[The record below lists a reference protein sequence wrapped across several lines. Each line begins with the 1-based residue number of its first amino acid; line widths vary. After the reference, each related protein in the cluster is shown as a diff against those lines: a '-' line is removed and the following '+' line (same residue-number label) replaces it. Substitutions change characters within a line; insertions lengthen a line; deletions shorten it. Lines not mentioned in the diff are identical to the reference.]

1 MSRYLLVLFLFLAG
15 GAHGQSDTNH
25 LKFIY
30 DQCLDFDESKTDS
43 LCYYA
48 SFIEKESQ
56 KIGFKKGAVLSL
68 RLKGLCEEFK
78 YEYENAI
85 DYYLQSLDEA
95 RRLKEV
101 AYEIAALSDL
111 AIAYANIGRPLQ
123 AKDFYQQ
130 CAALA
135 LKSDEIYTV
144 VTSYNNLGVIYTQL
158 GQYDSA
164 LIFLNEGLRLGKE
177 EGRGQI
183 DPSSTYNNI
192 GNAWF
197 KKKQFNIAEEYFLMN
212 YRKHLH
218 TPEDAVPLWTD
229 HINLADVYIELKEF
243 DSALYHANRAVDL
256 ASNTIKAKRKEA
268 DSYSIMAKLYER
280 KGAYEK
286 AYQYLVKWHNLDT
299 ALVNGNTQDKIA
311 ELQER
316 FNAKE
321 RDAQN
326 KLLLEQMEKERYRNR
341 SITLLA
347 FGLGIIGLLVAIAFV
362 IKRNANRRLTINNE
376 MIKRQNQ
383 RLEELNYEKNSLIGI
398 VSHDLATPFATIQM
412 WGQLL
417 QSDQQTFNAD
427 QQKAVNRIIQAGEHG
442 QQLIQRILDVEKADI
457 GNYKLNL
464 EHFDI
469 TVFIESLTE
478 SLRPAAGNK
487 SIQLHADTPGKS
499 VYVLSDKQLVH
510 RIVEN
515 LVSNAIKFSPKG
527 RNVWVAISEEG
538 DRVHIK
544 VRDEGQGIDKDE
556 LPLLFSKYSKL
567 STKPTAGEAST
578 GLGLSIVKRIVE
590 ELNGKIFCESE
601 AGKGSLF
608 TVILKK

>member
-1 MSRYLLVLFLFLAG
+1 MSRFLLVLFLLLAG
-15 GAHGQSDTNH
+15 GVHGQSDTTH
-25 LKFIY
+25 LKFLY

-48 SFIEKESQ
+48 GFIEKESQ
-56 KIGFKKGAVLSL
+56 KIDFKKGAVLSL

-85 DYYLQSLDEA
+85 DYYLQSLEEA
-95 RRLKEV
+95 RRLKEQ

-123 AKDFYQQ
+123 AKNFYQQ

-177 EGRGQI
+177 AGGQI
-183 DPSSTYNNI
+183 DQSSTYNNI

-197 KKKQFNIAEEYFLMN
+197 KKKQFHIAEEYFLMN
-212 YRKHLH
+212 YQKHQQ
-218 TPEDAVPLWTD
+218 TPDDAVPLWTD

-243 DSALYHANRAVDL
+243 DSALYHANRALNL
-256 ASNTIKAKRKEA
+256 ASNAIKAKRKEA
-268 DSYSIMAKLYER
+268 DSYSILAKLYER
-280 KGAYEK
+280 KGSYDK
-286 AYQYLVKWHNLDT
+286 AYQYLVKWHSLDT
-299 ALVNGNTQDKIA
+299 SLVNGDTQNKIA

-341 SITLLA
+341 SVTYLA
-347 FGLGIIGLLVAIAFV
+347 IALGLIGLLVAIAFI
-362 IKRNANRRLTINNE
+362 IKRNANRRLTTNNE

-417 QSDQQTFNAD
+417 QTDQQTFNAD

-442 QQLIQRILDVEKADI
+442 QQLIQSILDVEKADI

-478 SLRPAAGNK
+478 SFRPAAGNK

-515 LVSNAIKFSPKG
+515 LVSNAIKFSPRG

-544 VRDEGQGIDKDE
+544 VRDEGQGIEKDE

-567 STKPTAGEAST
+567 STRPTAGEAST

-601 AGKGSLF
+601 AGKGTLF

>member
-1 MSRYLLVLFLFLAG
+1 VSRFLLVLFLLLAG
-15 GAHGQSDTNH
+15 GVHGQSDTTH
-25 LKFIY
+25 LKFLY

-48 SFIEKESQ
+48 GFIEKESQ
-56 KIGFKKGAVLSL
+56 KIDFKKGAVLSL

-85 DYYLQSLDEA
+85 DYYLQSLEEA
-95 RRLKEV
+95 RRLKEQ

-123 AKDFYQQ
+123 AKNFYQQ

-177 EGRGQI
+177 AGGQI
-183 DPSSTYNNI
+183 DQSSTYNNI

-197 KKKQFNIAEEYFLMN
+197 KKKQFHIAEEYFLMN
-212 YRKHLH
+212 YQKHQQ
-218 TPEDAVPLWTD
+218 TPDDAVPLWTD

-243 DSALYHANRAVDL
+243 DSALYHANRALNL
-256 ASNTIKAKRKEA
+256 ASNAIKAKRKEA
-268 DSYSIMAKLYER
+268 DSYSILAKLYER
-280 KGAYEK
+280 KGSYDK
-286 AYQYLVKWHNLDT
+286 AYQYLVKWHSLDT
-299 ALVNGNTQDKIA
+299 SLVNGDTQNKIA

-347 FGLGIIGLLVAIAFV
+347 FALGIIGLLVAIAFI
-362 IKRNANRRLTINNE
+362 IKRNANRKLTINNE

-417 QSDQQTFNAD
+417 QTDQQTFNAD

-442 QQLIQRILDVEKADI
+442 QQLIQSILDVEKADI

-478 SLRPAAGNK
+478 SFRPAAGNK

-515 LVSNAIKFSPKG
+515 LVSNAIKFSPRG

-544 VRDEGQGIDKDE
+544 VRDEGQGIEKDE

-567 STKPTAGEAST
+567 STRPTAGEAST

-601 AGKGSLF
+601 AGKGTLF

>member
-1 MSRYLLVLFLFLAG
+1 MSRYPLVLFLLLAG
-15 GAHGQSDTNH
+15 GAHGQSDTTH

-48 SFIEKESQ
+48 GFIEKESQ
-56 KIGFKKGAVLSL
+56 KIGFKKGRVLSL

-85 DYYLQSLDEA
+85 DYYLQSLEEA
-95 RRLKEV
+95 RQLKEV

-123 AKDFYQQ
+123 AKSFYQE

-135 LKSDEIYTV
+135 LKTNEIYTV

-177 EGRGQI
+177 GDGHI

-197 KKKQFNIAEEYFLMN
+197 KKKQFNLAEEYFQMN
-212 YRKHLH
+212 YRKHLNE
-218 TPEDAVPLWTD
+218 PEDIVPLWTD
-229 HINLADVYIELKEF
+229 HINLADVYIELKKF
-243 DSALYHANRAVDL
+243 DSALFHANQALNL
-256 ASNTIKAKRKEA
+256 ASNTLKAKRKEA
-268 DSYSIMAKLYER
+268 DSYSILAKLYER

-286 AYQYLVKWHNLDT
+286 AYQYLIKWHDLDT
-299 ALVNGNTQDKIA
+299 SLVNGDTQNKIA

-341 SITLLA
+341 SVTYLA
-347 FGLGIIGLLVAIAFV
+347 IALGIIGLLVAIAFI

-417 QSDQQTFNAD
+417 QTDQQTFNAD

-457 GNYKLNL
+457 GSYKLNL

-487 SIQLHADTPGKS
+487 SIQLHSDTPGKS

-515 LVSNAIKFSPKG
+515 LVSNAIKFSPRG

-544 VRDEGQGIDKDE
+544 VRDEGQGIEKDE

-567 STKPTAGEAST
+567 SSKPTAGEPST

>member
-1 MSRYLLVLFLFLAG
+1 MSRNLLVLFLLIAG
-15 GAHGQSDTNH
+15 GVQGKSDTTH
-25 LKFIY
+25 LKSLY
-30 DQCLDFDESKTDS
+30 DQCLEFDESKTDS

-48 SFIEKESQ
+48 DYIEKESQ
-56 KIGFKKGAVLSL
+56 KIAFENGKVLSL
-68 RLKGLCEEFK
+68 RLKGLCQEFQS
-78 YEYENAI
+78 EYEKAI
-85 DYYLQSLDEA
+85 EYYFQSLEEA
-95 RRLKEV
+95 RRLKIV

-111 AIAYANIGRPLQ
+111 AIAYANVGRPQ
-123 AKDFYQQ
+123 EAKTFYLQ
-130 CAALA
+130 CAKLA
-135 LKSDEIYTV
+135 LQRKETYTV
-144 VTSYNNLGVIYTQL
+144 VSSYNNLGVIYTQL
-158 GQYDSA
+158 GLYDSS
-164 LIFLNEGLRLGKE
+164 LIFLNEALRIGKE
-177 EGRGQI
+177 AGEQI
-183 DPSSTYNNI
+183 DPSSAYNNI

-197 KKKQFNIAEEYFLMN
+197 KKKQYNIALEYFQLN
-212 YRKHLH
+212 YRKHLN
-218 TPEDAVPLWTD
+218 TPDETVALWTD
-229 HINLADVYIELKEF
+229 HINLADTYIELKAF
-243 DSALYHANRAVDL
+243 DSALFHANRAVDL
-256 ASNTIKAKRKEA
+256 ASNTLKAKKKEA
-268 DSYSIMAKLYER
+268 DSYSILAKLYER

-286 AYQYLVKWHNLDT
+286 AYQYLVKWHELDT
-299 ALVNGNTQDKIA
+299 ALVNGNTQNKIA

-341 SITLLA
+341 SITYLA
-347 FGLGIIGLLVAIAFV
+347 IAFAIIGLLIAIAFI
-362 IKRNANRRLTINNE
+362 IKRNANRRLTVNNE

-417 QSDQQTFNAD
+417 QTDQQTFNAD
-427 QQKAVNRIIQAGEHG
+427 QQKAVNRIMQAGEHG
-442 QQLIQRILDVEKADI
+442 QKLIQRILDVEKADI

-487 SIQLHADTPGKS
+487 SIQLHADTPDKS

-515 LVSNAIKFSPKG
+515 LVSNAIKFSPQG

-538 DRVHIK
+538 DMVHIK
-544 VRDEGQGIDKDE
+544 VRDEGQGIEKDE

-567 STKPTAGEAST
+567 SSKPTAGEAST

-590 ELNGKIFCESE
+590 ELNGKIYCESE

>member
-1 MSRYLLVLFLFLAG
+1 MSRYLLVLFLLLAG
-15 GAHGQSDTNH
+15 AVHGQSDTTH
-25 LKFIY
+25 LKYLY
-30 DQCLDFDESKTDS
+30 DQCLEFDESKTDS
-43 LCYYA
+43 LCFYA
-48 SFIEKESQ
+48 SFIENESK

-68 RLKGLCEEFK
+68 RLTGLCEEFK

-95 RRLKEV
+95 RLLKEV

-123 AKDFYQQ
+123 AKIFYLQ

-135 LKSDEIYTV
+135 LKTNEIYTV

-158 GQYDSA
+158 GLYDSS
-164 LIFLNEGLRLGKE
+164 LIFLNEALRLGKE
-177 EGRGQI
+177 GSTPL

-197 KKKQFNIAEEYFLMN
+197 KKKQFNLAKEYFQMN
-212 YRKHLH
+212 YRKHVH

-243 DSALYHANRAVDL
+243 DSALFHATRAVDL
-256 ASNTIKAKRKEA
+256 ASNIIKAKRKEA
-268 DSYSIMAKLYER
+268 DSYSILAKLYER

-286 AYQYLVKWHNLDT
+286 AYEYLVKWHDLDT
-299 ALVNGNTQDKIA
+299 ALVNGNTQNKIA

-341 SITLLA
+341 SITFLA
-347 FGLGIIGLLVAIAFV
+347 IALGIIGMLVAIALI
-362 IKRNANRRLTINNE
+362 IKRNANRKLTINNE

-417 QSDQQTFNAD
+417 QTDQHTFNAD

-442 QQLIQRILDVEKADI
+442 QKLIQRILDVEKADI

-527 RNVWVAISEEG
+527 RNVWVGISEEG

-544 VRDEGQGIDKDE
+544 VRDEGQGIEKDE

-567 STKPTAGEAST
+567 SAKPTAGEAST

-590 ELNGKIFCESE
+590 ELNGKILCESE